1 MRALVL
7 AALVACSSSK
17 PVEPPAVTI
26 PDKPL
31 PIGTIVTRTR
41 EMRIDA
47 DIERNIRKLEILDAD
62 RRMIL
67 QARVTYIEGHPSLRG
82 NTYVGVWG
90 PNGLEVTREGTTAGG
105 DDWELRVAG
114 DLADTVGV
122 DDAYLKSFIGVPLVK
137 GKTITLAPVTL
148 EAQMP
153 GAKVTSAEVKLVDVR
168 GDLAVVELVYKGT
181 ANGQSFESRETSE
194 WSLTTGRQMK
204 TIGSAGVG
212 ERKIEGTSSYE
223 YAEKR

>member
-17 PVEPPAVTI
+17 PAEPPAITI

-31 PIGTIVTRTR
+31 PVGTIVTRTR

-62 RRMIL
+62 KRTIL
-67 QARVTYIEGHPSLRG
+67 QARVTYVEGHPSLRG

-90 PNGLEVTREGTTAGG
+90 PGGLEVTREGAAITA
-105 DDWELRVAG
+105 DETPRVMG

-137 GKTITLAPVTL
+137 GKTVALAPVAI

-153 GAKVTSAEVKLVDVR
+153 GAKITAAQATLTDVR
-168 GDLAVVELVYKGT
+168 GDLAVVELLYRGM
-181 ANGQSFESRETSE
+181 ASGQSFESRETSE
-194 WSLTTGRQMK
+194 WSLSTGRQMK
-204 TIGSAGVG
+204 TVGSAAFGA
-212 ERKIEGTSSYE
+212 RKIEGTSSYE
-223 YAEKR
+223 YGAKP